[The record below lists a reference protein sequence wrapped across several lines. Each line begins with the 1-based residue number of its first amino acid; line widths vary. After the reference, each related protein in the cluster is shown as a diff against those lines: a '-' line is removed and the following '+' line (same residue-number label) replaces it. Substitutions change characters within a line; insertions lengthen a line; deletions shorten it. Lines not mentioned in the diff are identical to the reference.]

1 MLHKNIDRDT
11 LAATIA
17 QAVIAA
23 LTNLEPEQPPAPTRE
38 TRTITALEFSRET
51 GIGLS
56 RVRQFLNSG
65 KIKFVRSGRY
75 VLIPRAE
82 LTDFFE
88 RESIGGEK

>member
-23 LTNLEPEQPPAPTRE
+23 LVNLEPEQPVTRE

-51 GIGLS
+51 GIGLN
-56 RVRQFLNSG
+56 RVRQFLHSG
-65 KIKFVRSGRY
+65 KIKFIRSGRY
-75 VLIPRAE
+75 VLIPRGE
-82 LTDFFE
+82 LTDFFA
-88 RESIGGEK
+88 RELIGGGK